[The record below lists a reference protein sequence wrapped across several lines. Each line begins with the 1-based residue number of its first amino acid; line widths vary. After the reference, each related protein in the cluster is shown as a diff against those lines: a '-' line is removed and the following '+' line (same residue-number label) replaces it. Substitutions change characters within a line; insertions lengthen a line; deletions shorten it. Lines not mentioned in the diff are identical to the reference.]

1 MHAHLINIC
10 VQILIS
16 VLSDLSL
23 WEALKTL
30 TINIFRI
37 LHTKASSL
45 ATPTRTMSASYLKTW
60 TEGVVCRDG
69 YGMFSGASARTI
81 SGVADPTILEVMVCS
96 EALTLAGDL
105 WFRKLPIA
113 SDCLGER

>member
-1 MHAHLINIC
+1 
-10 VQILIS
+10 
-16 VLSDLSL
+16 
-23 WEALKTL
+23 
-30 TINIFRI
+30 
-37 LHTKASSL
+37 
-45 ATPTRTMSASYLKTW
+45 
-60 TEGVVCRDG
+60 
-69 YGMFSGASARTI
+69 MFSGASARTI